1 MLSQFNFHFKTVIFA
16 VADLREASLNLGA
29 KGEMT
34 DGGKAGMSSKTNIHT
49 KTVAVGILVSL
60 FSRFTVII

>member
-1 MLSQFNFHFKTVIFA
+1 VIFA